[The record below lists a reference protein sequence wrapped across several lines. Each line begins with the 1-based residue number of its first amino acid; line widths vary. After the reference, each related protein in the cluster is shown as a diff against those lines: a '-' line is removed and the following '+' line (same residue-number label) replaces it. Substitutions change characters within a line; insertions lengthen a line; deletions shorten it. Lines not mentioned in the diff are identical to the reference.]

1 MKVVGFTIEIKGQK
15 DILATTKVLGLLNT
29 QLILI
34 NNTLTEI
41 EKKGG
46 AGLKNLKHF
55 VSDLIYPLLQA

>member
-34 NNTLTEI
+34 NNTLEEI
-41 EKKGG
+41 DKKGG
-46 AGLKNLKHF
+46 AGLKELNKQF
-55 VSDLIYPLLQA
+55 K